1 MAIEG
6 GDDQVSAS
14 ADHLIFAY
22 YVTGHGFGHATRV
35 TEVHSV
41 SKTHTFSKTHANTLN
56 KLIILFSHPL
66 IREFVIL

>member
-6 GDDQVSAS
+6 GDGQVSAS

-41 SKTHTFSKTHANTLN
+41 SKTHANTLN